1 MRYGSNFEIVEIPR
15 DILDKIVKTIDSKD
29 IKFNYDR
36 IDRYKTEPKDN
47 VYWRKSQINWLDDSF
62 IIKYFSDLASD
73 INSKANWNLNISGGS
88 ERVQYTQYGIGDF
101 YDWHE
106 DEGEPRP
113 LSPNLDVLSVRK
125 ISMTMFLNDDFD
137 GGEFDIEIH
146 SSMLGRECRYE
157 TIPSKKGTVVFFKSD
172 YFHRVRPVIKGLR
185 KSLVIW
191 WHGLPYD
198 TLTN

>member
-1 MRYGSNFEIVEIPR
+1 MRYGSDFEIVEIPR
-15 DILDKIVKTIDSKD
+15 DILDKIEEIIESKD

-47 VYWRKSQINWLDDSF
+47 VYWRKSQINWLDNSF
-62 IIKYFSDLASD
+62 ILKYFSNLASD

-106 DEGEPRP
+106 DEGKPRS
-113 LSPNLDVLSVRK
+113 LSPNLDVLSIRK
-125 ISMTMFLNDDFD
+125 ISMTMFLNNDFD
-137 GGEFDIEIH
+137 GGEFDIEIY

-157 TIPSKKGTVVFFKSD
+157 TIPSKKGTAVFFKSD
-172 YFHRVRPVIKGLR
+172 YFHRVRSVTKGLR